1 MEENS
6 KILGTNQ
13 MSVGSYGW
21 QLIFDIGQPI
31 DWYEKKFTAPRPI
44 CLSCDQ
50 EEQAINISDPL
61 VSSPENFVFSSRGK
75 WGWASAHLMR
85 VGLLHGS
92 ATLAE
97 KVLNPRS
104 MDTDDC
110 VLNRS
115 SPRLA
120 TALLEKRLQLGDWS
134 GGCLGLVLF
143 YFLRK
148 VQL

>member
-6 KILGTNQ
+6 KILGTPNV
-13 MSVGSYGW
+13 SWVVWLAAHIRYW
-21 QLIFDIGQPI
+21 TTHRLVRNF
-31 DWYEKKFTAPRPI
+31 FTAPRPI
-44 CLSCDQ
+44 CLLCDQ

-120 TALLEKRLQLGDWS
+120 TALVMAGEEATAW
-134 GGCLGLVLF
+134 GLVRWLF
-143 YFLRK
+143 AGSFVLFS
-148 VQL
+148 